1 MTGFWDYG
9 HELFKSSPES
19 FPAAFIAGDI
29 FDPAMLEPRG
39 AFLESDEINSVLADP
54 VPSLRDL
61 SSLTPLQGKVS
72 AIHTSAFF
80 HLFPEDQQLALA
92 HRFASLLSPQKG
104 SIIFGQHGSRPEK
117 GFRTE
122 ASSKVRV
129 AAAQAAGAPV
139 TDYAMFCHSPESW
152 KEMWEKDVFGG
163 NGGASEK
170 KIKVEAELVEV
181 QRKDLLDHTLAS
193 ENTKFY
199 VMNWSI
205 TRL

>member
-1 MTGFWDYG
+1 
-9 HELFKSSPES
+9 
-19 FPAAFIAGDI
+19 
-29 FDPAMLEPRG
+29 MLEPRG
-39 AFLESDEINSVLADP
+39 PFLENEEISSVLATP
-54 VPSLRDL
+54 VPSLHGL

-80 HLFPEDQQLALA
+80 HLFSEDQQLALA
-92 HRFASLLSPQKG
+92 HRLASLLSPQTG

-122 ASSKVRV
+122 GSSKVRI
-129 AAAQAAGAPV
+129 AAAHAVGAPV
-139 TDYAMFCHSPESW
+139 TDYAMFCHSTESW

-163 NGGASEK
+163 NGGAGEK
-170 KIKVEAELVEV
+170 RIKADAELVQV

-193 ENTKFY
+193 ASTKFY
-199 VMNWSI
+199 VMNWSV

>member
-1 MTGFWDYG
+1 
-9 HELFKSSPES
+9 
-19 FPAAFIAGDI
+19 
-29 FDPAMLEPRG
+29 MLEPRG

>member
-1 MTGFWDYG
+1 
-9 HELFKSSPES
+9 
-19 FPAAFIAGDI
+19 
-29 FDPAMLEPRG
+29 MLEPRG
-39 AFLESDEINSVLADP
+39 PFLESDEINSVLADP
-54 VPSLRDL
+54 VPTLRDL

-80 HLFPEDQQLALA
+80 HLFPEEQQLALA

-139 TDYAMFCHSPESW
+139 TDYAMFCHTGFYTAHLFRVRGYP
-152 KEMWEKDVFGG
+152 KP
-163 NGGASEK
+163 
-170 KIKVEAELVEV
+170 VEIM
-181 QRKDLLDHTLAS
+181 DLLLRCLSHSHLAHWRSQAHYRVFTHIPISSMQKHPKHINVATHTEPRHS
-193 ENTKFY
+193 
-199 VMNWSI
+199 
-205 TRL
+205 